1 MTLPILTYTQHSW
14 PLSSEDSLMCHT
26 YCDTGQPIT
35 SDTHTCCRAFDSGAL
50 TSCFI
55 DLQVR
60 LSRSRSRTPYL
71 PTTPPRRLKNCADV
85 FVFLLMYICIR
96 YNVSFFLYTAY
107 RLLLYHLS
115 KQNIWSAHIWE
126 NTLYVE
132 DAKKQ
137 CKYVSLVSSWSFLLF
152 RFYGLNLIL
161 FFFISKIIIR

>member
-1 MTLPILTYTQHSW
+1 MATEQWGFFNVPHLLWHGPTYHEWHSHLLPSVWQWSSHFLFYRLTG
-14 PLSSEDSLMCHT
+14 SSV
-26 YCDTGQPIT
+26 PI
-35 SDTHTCCRAFDSGAL
+35 A
-50 TSCFI
+50 I
-55 DLQVR
+55 PN
-60 LSRSRSRTPYL
+60 PYL